1 MGINA
6 FKTKFEIYF
15 AMPFYAV
22 PNPSF
27 IKPLIL
33 TVPLCN
39 TGHNTE
45 QSKGILIFKMLSSAF
60 PLPLVA
66 YTILEHMSHA
76 KLSGFIFSVEEKC
89 HHSSVDYWL
98 EMEIFCGSDLLWIS
112 KY

>member
-1 MGINA
+1 MEKKHCFASCIWSFWSCLATVRNCNA

-15 AMPFYAV
+15 AMPFYAI

-27 IKPLIL
+27 IKLLIL

-39 TGHNTE
+39 TGHNAE

-66 YTILEHMSHA
+66 YTVLEHMSHA
-76 KLSGFIFSVEEKC
+76 KLSGFIFSVE
-89 HHSSVDYWL
+89 
-98 EMEIFCGSDLLWIS
+98 
-112 KY
+112 